1 MNETKKRK
9 EWIKNFAIIFLA
21 ILLVLT
27 FCSNTIMNYSLPEVA
42 AQYCYSG
49 EITNKVRGNGTV
61 EAEDPYKVIFKQSRK
76 VDSVVARV
84 GDMVEKGD
92 VLFKLE
98 AGDSEELKELKK
110 QLEEYLIKNELSDA
124 YAGVVDGKKDSD
136 FEANLEKV
144 KAARKKVENLEKAVA
159 NTEAALEKFKNG
171 TAEQY
176 AEYKALADAKATKQ
190 AWDTQHGYNSTNLE
204 AAKATFNYDT
214 LKSAYDVALNDYN
227 MAKADY
233 DAKLADYNAKAAAEA
248 TAQAEKDAAQDAI
261 T

>member
-98 AGDSEELKELKK
+98 AG
-110 QLEEYLIKNELSDA
+110 
-124 YAGVVDGKKDSD
+124 
-136 FEANLEKV
+136 
-144 KAARKKVENLEKAVA
+144 
-159 NTEAALEKFKNG
+159 
-171 TAEQY
+171 
-176 AEYKALADAKATKQ
+176 
-190 AWDTQHGYNSTNLE
+190 
-204 AAKATFNYDT
+204 
-214 LKSAYDVALNDYN
+214 
-227 MAKADY
+227 
-233 DAKLADYNAKAAAEA
+233 
-248 TAQAEKDAAQDAI
+248 
-261 T
+261 